1 MLFRLSD
8 VSKSFGAQD
17 VLRGASLQVNP
28 GEHVGLV
35 GRNGAGKTTIFRLVT
50 GEESTDSGQVV
61 RARGLKLGLLAQH
74 VHFKAGSTVHE
85 SALAAFGRLQQIEH
99 EMHELEHR
107 MADAAD
113 DLEKVLSRYS
123 DLQHEFER
131 EGGFEYSAKAEAI
144 LQGLGFDRDT
154 WQMETE
160 KLSGGQQN
168 RLGLACLLLSE
179 PDVLLL
185 DEPTNHLDV
194 GAVEWLEEFLQSYAR
209 GFVIISHDR
218 YFLDRACRRIIEI
231 ENGQAASYAGNYSD
245 FVVEREERREIQ
257 QRAYDN
263 QQRLIAKTEEFIRK
277 NLAGQKTKQAK
288 SRRTMLQKLE
298 RVDAVRGNQAAG
310 DFRLQEIERAG
321 THVLT
326 INDAAVGYGDNVLA
340 RDISLILRRGECLGV
355 IGPNGSGKTTL
366 VKTILGKIPALTGE
380 FRWGSK
386 VEIGY
391 YAQQLEDLDER
402 NEIIME
408 LRRVAPSTAT
418 AGELRSFLAK
428 FRFFGDDV
436 YKHIR
441 DLSGGEKGRLSLA
454 KLIYSG
460 VNVLVL
466 DEPTNHLD
474 IPSREALEE
483 ALEAYE
489 GTIVT
494 ISHDRFFL
502 DRVATQIIALDGR
515 GSVEHYNGDYTEYH
529 DWKAMRSVPS
539 ASANGSTAQRSGPET
554 KSGRSSTSEA
564 AQSVKGTSR
573 NRQLSAKASGSGMK
587 SVPSAS
593 ADGTKRVKVVKKPR
607 DPQMIEAEIAELESA
622 PPRSQTKCPLPKW
635 RATSPNLS
643 RQTTLTRRPRPD
655 WLSCTT
661 SGSGRRA
668 ASLRQRKSRRVAKAL
683 LLVDAQDTCLTSRSA
698 VCYFRALAKESNSL
712 ASLSR
717 RHVAQLVEHFPDT
730 EGVSGSSPLV
740 PTNPQISQR
749 SFISLARG

>member
-8 VSKSFGAQD
+8 VHKSFGAQD

-50 GEESTDSGQVV
+50 GEESADRGDVV

-74 VHFKAGSTVHE
+74 VHFKPGSTVHE

-107 MADAAD
+107 MADAGE

-144 LQGLGFDRDT
+144 LQGLGFDRDS
-154 WQMETE
+154 WQLETE

-194 GAVEWLEEFLQSYAR
+194 DAVEWLEEFLQGYSS
-209 GFVIISHDR
+209 GFVIVSHDR
-218 YFLDRACRRIIEI
+218 YFLDRCSRRIIEV
-231 ENGQAASYAGNYSD
+231 ENGQATSYSTNYSG

-257 QRAYDN
+257 QRAYEN

-288 SRRTMLQKLE
+288 SRRTMLQRLE
-298 RVDAVRGNQAAG
+298 RVDAVRGDQAAG
-310 DFRLQEIERAG
+310 DFRLQEIERTG

-326 INDAAVGYGDNVLA
+326 ITEATIGYGDNVLA

-366 VKTILGKIPALTGE
+366 LKTILGRIPALDGE
-380 FRWGSK
+380 VRWGSK

-408 LRRVAPSTAT
+408 LRRVAPSSAT

-428 FRFFGDDV
+428 FLFLGDDV
-436 YKHIR
+436 YKHVR
-441 DLSGGEKGRLSLA
+441 DLSGGEKGRLALA

-483 ALEAYE
+483 ALAAYE

-502 DRVATQIIALDGR
+502 DRVATQILALDGQ
-515 GSVEHYNGDYTEYH
+515 GNVDHYNGDYTEYH
-529 DWKAMRSVPS
+529 DWKAGRAAQIS
-539 ASANGSTAQRSGPET
+539 AIESGPAGSEARLSGKASSRKQNSPGKVSSDKL
-554 KSGRSSTSEA
+554 KSGPPA
-564 AQSVKGTSR
+564 AESNR
-573 NRQLSAKASGSGMK
+573 NGA
-587 SVPSAS
+587 
-593 ADGTKRVKVVKKPR
+593 KRVKVVKKPR
-607 DPQMIEAEIAELESA
+607 DPQAIEAEIGELEKRAADLSHEMSTPEVSRDITRLVAANDAYEQAQARLAELYDEWERAESA
-622 PPRSQTKCPLPKW
+622 
-635 RATSPNLS
+635 LS
-643 RQTTLTRRPRPD
+643 
-655 WLSCTT
+655 
-661 SGSGRRA
+661 A
-668 ASLRQRKSRRVAKAL
+668 EKKNKSRR
-683 LLVDAQDTCLTSRSA
+683 
-698 VCYFRALAKESNSL
+698 
-712 ASLSR
+712 
-717 RHVAQLVEHFPDT
+717 
-730 EGVSGSSPLV
+730 
-740 PTNPQISQR
+740 
-749 SFISLARG
+749 